1 MVKYALLINERA
13 GAYEELSADERAAI
27 TAEYVELVMDPRVTA
42 SEQLEPAATATTV
55 RMQDGE
61 LLLTDGPFADTKEI
75 FGGFYI
81 LDARDLDEALAFAAR
96 MPAARSGGS
105 IEVRPVVER

>member
-1 MVKYALLINERA
+1 MRYALLINERA
-13 GAYEELSADERAAI
+13 GAYEQLREDERAAI
-27 TAEYVELVMDPRVTA
+27 TAEYVELVMDARVTA

-55 RMQDGE
+55 RVQDGE

-81 LDARDLDEALAFAAR
+81 LDAQDLDEALAFAAR
-96 MPAARSGGS
+96 MPAARFGGS